1 MGSIFY
7 ATNDCVSMDTTVSL
21 LQAAGKGRRMN
32 SLEIFCIQL
41 LQQQNEIMSE
51 QTQKDNTSPPSL
63 FNL

>member
-1 MGSIFY
+1 
-7 ATNDCVSMDTTVSL
+7 MDTTVSL

-41 LQQQNEIMSE
+41 LQQQNEIMNE